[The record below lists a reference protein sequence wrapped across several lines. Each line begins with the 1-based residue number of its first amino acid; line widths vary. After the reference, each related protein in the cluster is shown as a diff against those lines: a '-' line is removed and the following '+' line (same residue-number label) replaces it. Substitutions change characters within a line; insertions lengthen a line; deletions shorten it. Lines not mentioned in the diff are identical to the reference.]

1 MKRSIDI
8 QTVSSRQ
15 SHDLYEEFKKSN
27 KERSQAVHLL
37 LAGVISLYLTA
48 GFLCALLIQH

>member
-1 MKRSIDI
+1 MKRSVDI
-8 QTVSSRQ
+8 QTMSSRQ

-27 KERSQAVHLL
+27 KERKQAVYFL

-48 GFLCALLIQH
+48 GFLCALLVQH

>member
-1 MKRSIDI
+1 MKRSVDV